1 MVVDSIIATGG
12 RGGKREGERG
22 HPCIITRM
30 ETWTKRKEIMQRQK
44 KRQGM
49 ETDPLCALRS
59 SVSVSQP
66 HYDLQRRHVSLDDS
80 VHGCHSCYCD
90 RVNHHTVLVVLQ
102 TSTCVP
108 PSWLQ
113 DPNNSRSAPVVP
125 PPTVLFS
132 FSLCQGYN
140 DFPTDF
146 LHPLF
151 FWSHFFSSSFH
162 PRHQQ
167 FQICVKYKCDQIYSV
182 L

>member
-59 SVSVSQP
+59 SVSQP

-102 TSTCVP
+102 TSTIMA
-108 PSWLQ
+108 
-113 DPNNSRSAPVVP
+113 SRSQQQQVSSCSS
-125 PPTVLFS
+125 TSNSFIFI
-132 FSLCQGYN
+132 FSLPRLQWFSYR
-140 DFPTDF
+140 
-146 LHPLF
+146 
-151 FWSHFFSSSFH
+151 FSSSFIFLE
-162 PRHQQ
+162 PFLFQ
-167 FQICVKYKCDQIYSV
+167 FFSSKTPAISDLCKV
-182 L
+182 

>member
-1 MVVDSIIATGG
+1 
-12 RGGKREGERG
+12 
-22 HPCIITRM
+22 
-30 ETWTKRKEIMQRQK
+30 MQRQK

-59 SVSVSQP
+59 SVSVSVSQP

-132 FSLCQGYN
+132 VSLCQGYN